1 MDQIKVGKFISEKRK
16 EAKLT
21 QSELAE
27 KLNITDRAISKW
39 ENGKSMPDSGIIS
52 ELCKIL
58 NITITDLFSGR
69 VVDMKN
75 KEKIIEE
82 NILEAIKQKEAS
94 DKRLLDLEIIL
105 GVTVITFFI
114 IIVFAI
120 SYFTDTKMIPE
131 DIGAILVGI
140 STVFIAMFA
149 MILLKIEQVAGY
161 YRCGKCH
168 HRYMPTFKSV
178 LLAPHINRTRYLK
191 CPKCNKKS
199 WNKKVLSRGNEND

>member
-39 ENGKSMPDSGIIS
+39 ENGKSMPDSGIIP

-58 NITITDLFSGR
+58 NITITDLFNGEI
-69 VVDMKN
+69 VDMKDN
-75 KEKIIEE
+75 KKIEE
-82 NILEAIKQKEAS
+82 NILDAIKQKEIS
-94 DKRLLDLEIIL
+94 DKKLLDLEMVL
-105 GVTVITFFI
+105 GITVVTFFI
-114 IIVFAI
+114 IIVIAI
-120 SYFTDTKMIPE
+120 SYFTEAKMIPE
-131 DIGAILVGI
+131 NISAILVGI
-140 STVFIAMFA
+140 STVFIVMFA

-199 WNKKVLSRGNEND
+199 WNKKVLSGGNEND

>member
-1 MDQIKVGKFISEKRK
+1 MDQIKIGKFISEKRK

-39 ENGKSMPDSGIIS
+39 ENGKSMPDSGIIP

-94 DKRLLDLEIIL
+94 DKRLLDLEMVL
-105 GVTVITFFI
+105 GITVVTFFI

-120 SYFTDTKMIPE
+120 SYFTDAKMIPE
-131 DIGAILVGI
+131 DTSAILVGI
-140 STVFIAMFA
+140 STVFIVIFA
-149 MILLKIEQVAGY
+149 IILLRIEQVAGY
-161 YRCGKCH
+161 YQCGKCNH
-168 HRYMPTFKSV
+168 KYTPTFKGV
-178 LLAPHINRTRYLK
+178 LWAPHINRTRYLK

-199 WNKKVLSRGNEND
+199 WNKKVLSGGNEND